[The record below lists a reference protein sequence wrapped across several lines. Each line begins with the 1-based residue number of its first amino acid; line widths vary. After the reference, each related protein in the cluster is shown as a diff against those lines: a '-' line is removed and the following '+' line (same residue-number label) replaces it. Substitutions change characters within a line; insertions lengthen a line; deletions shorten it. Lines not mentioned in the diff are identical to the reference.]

1 MGVGLPENI
10 LESISLGIDM
20 FDCVLPTRNARHGI
34 IYTKNGVLN
43 MKNAKWQEDF
53 NPIDSE
59 STALTSKVHTRA
71 YLRHLFKTEEMLAAQ
86 IASLQNLSFFTW
98 LVREAR
104 IKIKDGTFFSWKT
117 EMVRKVSQRL

>member
-1 MGVGLPENI
+1 
-10 LESISLGIDM
+10 
-20 FDCVLPTRNARHGI
+20 
-34 IYTKNGVLN
+34 